1 MPINC
6 SSFPAL
12 SDDGYVSA
20 GQAELCKNRSGAG
33 LCRFQ
38 TSRNGCLQNP
48 YLFLS
53 SRVWGECA
61 MDDKVLSATSP
72 SVPADDHPRPPLI
85 TLKELWK
92 QFKADVYG
100 KEVQSAATYS
110 YMWMA
115 DQMGHIC
122 VGILVNY
129 VFTYLFW
136 KYLWPFLGWDAD
148 SYAPAVAGLVAAIV
162 LVGAWELS
170 TYRSSEQAGTGL
182 FPLGRELLRDN
193 AVIATMYMVIGAF
206 VGFGFNLGA
215 DFFGLAFLLFC
226 TFVAV
231 WLAPRWLRQKII
243 WQKAALPYLARL
255 ADVERS
261 MGPDV
266 AKALQKLIDDGAP
279 PATKPTQIIIG
290 GPVGS
295 GRTQFAA
302 GIGTEFAFNKI
313 KTRYISVQSLL
324 EFAAATRPAK
334 YPDDYGPINVSYWPW
349 SEAQVI
355 IIDDIGPLIA
365 PQRDQSAAILE
376 HFRNILNQE
385 LKPIA
390 GVLAKCHTVWV
401 IGDLYPPGSTVLVGG
416 FLDEFAKAVSE
427 YCQGKQKPLVIELK
441 VPAPAEAADSKP
453 QPTAEARYVETLT
466 SELRSVISEL

>member
-1 MPINC
+1 
-6 SSFPAL
+6 
-12 SDDGYVSA
+12 
-20 GQAELCKNRSGAG
+20 
-33 LCRFQ
+33 
-38 TSRNGCLQNP
+38 
-48 YLFLS
+48 
-53 SRVWGECA
+53 
-61 MDDKVLSATSP
+61 MDEKGLSATSP
-72 SVPADDHPRPPLI
+72 SVPPDDHPRPPLI
-85 TLKELWK
+85 TLRQLWN

-129 VFTYLFW
+129 VITYLFR
-136 KYLWPFLGWDAD
+136 KYLWPFLGLPAD
-148 SYAPAVAGLVAAIV
+148 SIYIPVAGLVVAIAIV
-162 LVGAWELS
+162 AAWELS

-193 AVIATMYMVIGAF
+193 ALIATMYMVIGAV
-206 VGFGFNLGA
+206 VGFGFHLPLELS
-215 DFFGLAFLLFC
+215 GLAFLVFC

-279 PATKPTQIIIG
+279 PTTKPTQIIIG

-324 EFAAATRPAK
+324 EFAAAAQPSK

-365 PQRDQSAAILE
+365 PQHDHSEAIIE
-376 HFRNILNQE
+376 HFRNILSQE

-416 FLDEFAKAVSE
+416 FLDEFAKAVSD

-441 VPAPAEAADSKP
+441 VPPPQAADSKP
-453 QPTAEARYVETLT
+453 QPTAEARYVETLR
-466 SELRSVISEL
+466 SDLRRAISDL